1 MIKIKQI
8 AIGNSE
14 IAYIEKQLSDG
25 INIIY
30 SNDNNKGKTIIAQG
44 LYYALGNTP
53 IFPSGFDYKNYYF
66 VVNLDVDGK
75 EISVCRKNDI
85 FITKNQNH
93 LNMFNSVTEFKRFF
107 NKSIYTLPQIVKDNK
122 TKMVDLELFFQLF
135 FVGQDCRNTSNIFN
149 SGYNKKEDFENLI
162 YSILD
167 CYKTSNIIDENE
179 IKQQIINLNN
189 EKNILIKQN
198 KILKKNISEINI
210 ATYTRNKEA
219 IQEKFKLTEQIK
231 NDLIEYNNERNRL
244 NNKKIK
250 NEILLKELRS
260 LNRTLDEGQLVC
272 LDCKSNHIGFENKDK
287 EFQFDVS
294 DIDIRNDIINVIKER
309 IEIANEEIEKIDT
322 EIFNKQKELKGLFKD
337 NDITLENLLLYK
349 EELENSSDADLKI
362 ASIDEEIKNLD
373 TMLYSEK
380 INNDNIIKLQKSAK
394 ANILNEM
401 MDIYKKIDPEGNLI
415 FEDIFT
421 KREQNYSGSEGS
433 EYYISKLFSFAKILK
448 HPFPIVID
456 AFREGELA
464 THKEKIVIDN
474 FQELPNQVIFTA
486 TLKQEEYNKYHTFEN
501 ITKIDYSRIKTCHL
515 LNTQHAEEMK
525 NIINSFSI
533 KID

>member
-1 MIKIKQI
+1 M
-8 AIGNSE
+8 
-14 IAYIEKQLSDG
+14 
-25 INIIY
+25 
-30 SNDNNKGKTIIAQG
+30 
-44 LYYALGNTP
+44 
-53 IFPSGFDYKNYYF
+53 
-66 VVNLDVDGK
+66 
-75 EISVCRKNDI
+75 
-85 FITKNQNH
+85 
-93 LNMFNSVTEFKRFF
+93 
-107 NKSIYTLPQIVKDNK
+107 
-122 TKMVDLELFFQLF
+122 
-135 FVGQDCRNTSNIFN
+135 
-149 SGYNKKEDFENLI
+149 
-162 YSILD
+162 
-167 CYKTSNIIDENE
+167 
-179 IKQQIINLNN
+179 
-189 EKNILIKQN
+189 
-198 KILKKNISEINI
+198 
-210 ATYTRNKEA
+210 
-219 IQEKFKLTEQIK
+219 
-231 NDLIEYNNERNRL
+231 
-244 NNKKIK
+244 
-250 NEILLKELRS
+250 
-260 LNRTLDEGQLVC
+260 
-272 LDCKSNHIGFENKDK
+272 
-287 EFQFDVS
+287 
-294 DIDIRNDIINVIKER
+294 
-309 IEIANEEIEKIDT
+309 
-322 EIFNKQKELKGLFKD
+322 
-337 NDITLENLLLYK
+337 YK

-525 NIINSFSI
+525 NIIKSFSI